1 VGGKIIMKMKKI
13 VVLTSGGDSPGMN
26 AAIRAVVRTGL
37 FHGLEVFGV
46 ERGYT
51 GLIEGQIFPMNISSV
66 GGIMQRGGT
75 ILKTSRCEKF
85 KTKEGLDIALQ
96 KLKEF
101 NIDGLITIGGDGT
114 LRGIRELSALGV
126 KTMGVPATIDNDLS
140 KTDMAIGVD
149 TALNTIIG
157 AIDKIKDTA
166 SSHERA
172 FIIEVMGRNSGYLA
186 LMGGIAG
193 GVEVVLIPEISYNL
207 PEISLKL
214 KEGYQRGK
222 THCIIII
229 AEGVGKTYEVSK
241 FLEDKIGFEMRV
253 IILGY
258 LQRGGS
264 PSAFDRLLAS
274 RLGVA
279 AVEHLLQGETSKMVG
294 LIANK
299 IEVTDL
305 EEVLSQQ
312 KTISQDLYNLAL
324 MLAK

>member
-26 AAIRAVVRTGL
+26 AAIRAVVRTGI

-101 NIDGLITIGGDGT
+101 NIDGLVTIGGDGT

-149 TALNTIIG
+149 TALNTVIG

-207 PEISLKL
+207 REISLKL

-241 FLEDKIGFEMRV
+241 FLEDKIGFETR
-253 IILGY
+253 ITILGY

-274 RLGVA
+274 RLGAA
-279 AVEHLLQGETSKMVG
+279 AVEHLLKGETSKMVG
-294 LIANK
+294 LIGNK
-299 IEVTDL
+299 IEATDL
-305 EEVLSQQ
+305 EVVLSEQ

>member
-1 VGGKIIMKMKKI
+1 VGGKIIVKMQRI

-101 NIDGLITIGGDGT
+101 NIDGLVTIGGDGT

-149 TALNTIIG
+149 TALNTVMG

-172 FIIEVMGRNSGYLA
+172 FIIQVMGRNSGYLA

-207 PEISLKL
+207 REISLKL

-241 FLEDKIGFEMRV
+241 FLEDKIGFETRV
-253 IILGY
+253 TILGY

-274 RLGVA
+274 RLGAA
-279 AVEHLLQGETSKMVG
+279 AVEHLLKGETSKMVG
-294 LIANK
+294 LRGNK
-299 IEVTDL
+299 IEATDL
-305 EEVLSQQ
+305 EVVLSEQ

>member
-26 AAIRAVVRTGL
+26 AAIRAVVRTGI

-101 NIDGLITIGGDGT
+101 NIDGLVTIGGDGT

-149 TALNTIIG
+149 TALNTVIG

-172 FIIEVMGRNSGYLA
+172 FLIQVMGRNSGYLA

-207 PEISLKL
+207 REISLKL

-229 AEGVGKTYEVSK
+229 AEGVGETYEISK
-241 FLEDKIGFEMRV
+241 FLEDKIGFETRV
-253 IILGY
+253 TILGY

-274 RLGVA
+274 RLGAA
-279 AVEHLLQGETSKMVG
+279 AVEHLLKGETSKMVG
-294 LIANK
+294 LMGNK
-299 IEVTDL
+299 IEATDL
-305 EEVLSQQ
+305 EVVLSQQ

>member
-1 VGGKIIMKMKKI
+1 MKKI

-26 AAIRAVVRTGL
+26 AAIRAVVRTGI

-66 GGIMQRGGT
+66 GGIIQRGGT

-101 NIDGLITIGGDGT
+101 NIDGLVTIGGDGT

-149 TALNTIIG
+149 TALNTVIG

-207 PEISLKL
+207 REISLKL

-241 FLEDKIGFEMRV
+241 FLEDKIGFETR
-253 IILGY
+253 ITILGY

-274 RLGVA
+274 RLGAA
-279 AVEHLLQGETSKMVG
+279 AVEHLLKGETSKMVG
-294 LIANK
+294 LMGNK
-299 IEVTDL
+299 IEATDL
-305 EEVLSQQ
+305 EVVLSEQ

>member
-1 VGGKIIMKMKKI
+1 MKMQRI

-26 AAIRAVVRTGL
+26 AAIRAVVRTGI

-101 NIDGLITIGGDGT
+101 NIDGLVTIGGDGT
-114 LRGIRELSALGV
+114 LRGIRELSVLGV

-149 TALNTIIG
+149 TALNTVIG

-172 FIIEVMGRNSGYLA
+172 FIIQVMGRNSGYLA

-207 PEISLKL
+207 REISLKL

-241 FLEDKIGFEMRV
+241 FLEDKIGFETRV
-253 IILGY
+253 TILGY

-274 RLGVA
+274 RLGAA
-279 AVEHLLQGETSKMVG
+279 AVEHLLKGETSKMVG
-294 LIANK
+294 LMGNK
-299 IEVTDL
+299 IEATDL
-305 EEVLSQQ
+305 EAVLSQQ